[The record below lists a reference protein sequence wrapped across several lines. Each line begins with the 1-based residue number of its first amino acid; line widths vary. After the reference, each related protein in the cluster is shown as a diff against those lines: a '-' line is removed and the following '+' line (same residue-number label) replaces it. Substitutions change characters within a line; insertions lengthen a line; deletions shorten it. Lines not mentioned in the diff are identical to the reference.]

1 MSTPAPEGS
10 PVGDTITVPVT
21 PTPETTPVP
30 DARFTA
36 ADIERIRKEEKD
48 KLYGRLEET
57 RKAQEQLL
65 AEVEALKGAKKSEV
79 DAAAAQARKE
89 AEEAARK
96 RWEESEAKDLIASVQ
111 SEWEQKFQNL
121 EREREQERLLFQKE
135 QEFSQ
140 LQNFVQKRVSE
151 ETAAGNIAPELVDLV
166 SGNTPDEVE
175 SSLNILKAKT
185 QAILESVQQA
195 QVAARAQMRGV
206 SSAGYAA
213 SGPMDT
219 TSGTQ
224 TYSASDISGM
234 SMAEYAKVRGSLLG
248 AASAQQQNRGL
259 YG

>member
-1 MSTPAPEGS
+1 MSTPAPEA

-21 PTPETTPVP
+21 PVAPATPVP

-36 ADIERIRKEEKD
+36 ADIERVRKEEKD
-48 KLYGRLEET
+48 KLYSRLEAT
-57 RKAQEQLL
+57 TKAQETLL
-65 AEVEALKGAKKSEV
+65 AEVEALKGARQAEV

-96 RWEESEAKDLIASVQ
+96 RWEESEAKDLIANVQ
-111 SEWEQKFQNL
+111 QEWESKFKDLQA
-121 EREREQERLLFQKE
+121 EREQERLLFQKE
-135 QEFSQ
+135 SEFAQ
-140 LQNFVQKRVSE
+140 LQNYVQKRVGE

-166 SGNTPDEVE
+166 SGNSPDEVE
-175 SSLNILKAKT
+175 ASLNILKAKT

-213 SGPMDT
+213 TGPMDT

-224 TYSASDISGM
+224 TYSAADISGM
-234 SMAEYAKVRGSLLG
+234 SMSEYAKVRGSLLG